1 MVVAGREPKT
11 GVTAV
16 PDGGVEVI
24 GTGGTV
30 ELREM
35 GGGEKAKRFG
45 GFWPPERGEGRG
57 GNWRGSGGSG
67 GSGWGGE
74 WLRLPTGIG
83 GFRGGA
89 SATVNQGF
97 SIFAI
102 VTSCRDT

>member
-1 MVVAGREPKT
+1 MPNDRE
-11 GVTAV
+11 
-16 PDGGVEVI
+16 EVI

-30 ELREM
+30 ELR
-35 GGGEKAKRFG
+35 GRGEKVRRFG

-74 WLRLPTGIG
+74 WLRLPAGVG

-97 SIFAI
+97 SIFLFKKRI
-102 VTSCRDT
+102 YGLWIHS